1 MVKLVEWFYSDK
13 LPDPPSGCLWHNM
26 DDQVKLNELQSYVE
40 LCWLAEFWFLED
52 LEELCLHIIVS
63 CLDIAHHLS
72 VNVLQMAG
80 DFSLWKLAEIA
91 ADYVAPLYSQLRNC
105 GDLETLDERL
115 LSMVR
120 AASVRLSRE
129 GN

>member
-26 DDQVKLNELQSYVE
+26 DDQEKLNELQSYVE
-40 LCWLAEFWFLED
+40 LCWLSEFWFLED
-52 LEELCLHIIVS
+52 LQELCLHVIVS
-63 CLDIAHHLS
+63 CLDIARHLS
-72 VNVLQMAG
+72 VNVLQTAG

-91 ADYVAPLYSQLRNC
+91 ADYIAPLYSQLRNS
-105 GDLETLDERL
+105 GDLEALDERL

-120 AASVRLSRE
+120 AASVRLSQE